1 MRSRGERLS
10 HKLSLFNYLHVTERH
25 EVPPSLRSHDHHTH
39 RLLAEIAS
47 GEHGSQRTLS
57 RRLGIALGLT
67 NLLIRRLVR
76 KGWVRVIQIR
86 PNRVMYLLTPTGIA
100 EKARM
105 SRDSLQYSLR
115 FYTEA
120 RQRIAARFATL
131 SHEWVSS
138 AADEKRIVF
147 FGTGEVAEVG
157 YVCLQETDL
166 RLIGA
171 IDDQGRS
178 RFFDVPLYS
187 ENWLKQDP
195 TGNVAFGRL
204 VVMSF
209 ENRDGIGT
217 ELGRL
222 GVPED
227 RIFWI

>member
-1 MRSRGERLS
+1 V
-10 HKLSLFNYLHVTERH
+10 H
-25 EVPPSLRSHDHHTH
+25 SHDEHTH

-47 GEHGSQRTLS
+47 DEHLSQRTLS

-67 NLLIRRLVR
+67 NLLIRRVVR
-76 KGWVRVIQIR
+76 KGWVRVIHIR
-86 PNRVMYLLTPTGIA
+86 PNRVMYLVTPTGIA

-131 SHEWVSS
+131 SQEWTPRVG
-138 AADEKRIVF
+138 DDKRIVF

-171 IDDQGRS
+171 IDDHGRS

-187 ENWLKQDP
+187 EDWLKQATD
-195 TGNVAFGRL
+195 NVAFGRL

-209 ENRDGIGT
+209 ETRDAIAS
-217 ELGRL
+217 ELARL

-227 RIFWI
+227 RVFWI

>member
-1 MRSRGERLS
+1 M
-10 HKLSLFNYLHVTERH
+10 
-25 EVPPSLRSHDHHTH
+25 PPSLRAHDHHTH
-39 RLLAEIAS
+39 RLLAEIGS

-76 KGWVRVIQIR
+76 KGWVRVIHIR

-131 SHEWVSS
+131 SYEWMSS
-138 AADEKRIVF
+138 ANDEKRIVF

-187 ENWLKQDP
+187 EDWLKQASN
-195 TGNVAFGRL
+195 GVAFGGL

-209 ENRDGIGT
+209 ENRDVIAR
-217 ELGRL
+217 ELDRL
-222 GVPED
+222 GVPD
-227 RIFWI
+227 GRVFWI